1 MFLAISIP
9 PARKNKVVA
18 VLVLLSFALSLAF
31 GYLPFV
37 STLSSG
43 TRTIILTVV
52 LSAGAA
58 LLFPVKDEVKEEDA
72 A

>member
-1 MFLAISIP
+1 MFLAIIIP
-9 PARKNKVVA
+9 AARKNKVVA
-18 VLVLLSFALSLAF
+18 ALVLLSFALSFACD
-31 GYLPFV
+31 YLPFV

-43 TRTIILTVV
+43 TRTIILTVL

-58 LLFPVKDEVKEEDA
+58 LLFPVSDEKKEDVA